1 MDPAARHKTLDDA
14 VAVVGV
20 VGTGLG
26 STVPPG
32 WRPTVH

>member
-1 MDPAARHKTLDDA
+1 MDPGVRHKILGEA
-14 VAVVGV
+14 VAVGVV